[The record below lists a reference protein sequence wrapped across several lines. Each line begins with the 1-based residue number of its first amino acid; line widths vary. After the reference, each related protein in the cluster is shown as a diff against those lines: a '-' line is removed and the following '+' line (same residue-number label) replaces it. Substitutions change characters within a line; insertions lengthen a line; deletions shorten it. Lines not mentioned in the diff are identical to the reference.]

1 MDARTEADPSE
12 KFATAARML
21 KAVGHPERLAIV
33 ELLEHGEMSV
43 NEIAEALGAK
53 QAATSGHLVRM
64 RDRGVLYARR
74 EGTKVY
80 YGIANPNVIRLLHCI
95 YSSCG
100 GGGEEGTDISKSKM

>member
-1 MDARTEADPSE
+1 MSAQIGLSA
-12 KFATAARML
+12 KFVSAARLL

-43 NEIAEALGAK
+43 GDIAEALGTK
-53 QAATSGHLVRM
+53 QAVTSGHLVRM

-80 YGIANPNVIRLLHCI
+80 YGIANKNVIRLLHCV
-95 YSSCG
+95 YQSCDDLQ
-100 GGGEEGTDISKSKM
+100 EGTHD